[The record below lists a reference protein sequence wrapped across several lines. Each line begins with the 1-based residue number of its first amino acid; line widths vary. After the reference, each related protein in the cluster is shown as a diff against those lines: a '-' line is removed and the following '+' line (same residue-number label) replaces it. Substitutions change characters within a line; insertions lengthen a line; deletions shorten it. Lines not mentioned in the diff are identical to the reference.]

1 MAKTNI
7 SGLKELNGL
16 LDSLT
21 EPKFR
26 RRALRNSAKVSMES
40 VKQEMINSLPTN
52 MKPSDVVTK
61 TKVNT
66 DKKMGKVKK
75 GYIKDDK
82 YSELYS
88 EVTFRT
94 RKGEYGEESA
104 YGMATIMNY
113 GRRNPLARV
122 RGVSKFHSFGKPT
135 EETHRYI
142 GVTEGLHFVEKVR
155 FNTEESLRSEFER
168 NLEQELQTQ
177 IKKQDKYR
185 KRKAR

>member
-7 SGLKELNGL
+7 SGLKELNDL

-26 RRALRNSAKVSMES
+26 ARALRNSAKVSMES

-52 MKPSDVVTK
+52 MKPDDVVVK

-66 DKKMGKVKK
+66 DKKIGKVKK

-155 FNTEESLRSEFER
+155 FSTEESLRSEFER

>member
-1 MAKTNI
+1 MATNNI
-7 SGLKELNGL
+7 SGLKELNDL

-26 RRALRNSAKVSMES
+26 TRALRNSAKSSMNS
-40 VKQEMINSLPTN
+40 VKQEMVNSLPSN
-52 MKPSDVVTK
+52 MKADDVVIK

-66 DKKMGKVKK
+66 DKKMGKVKQ
-75 GYIKDDK
+75 GFVQEDK
-82 YSELYS
+82 YSELYT
-88 EVTFRT
+88 EVTFRMK
-94 RKGEYGEESA
+94 KGEYGEESA
-104 YGMATIMNY
+104 YGMAHIMNY

-122 RGVSKFHSFGKPT
+122 RGQSKFYSFGKPT

-155 FNTEESLRSEFER
+155 FNTEETLRADFER

-185 KRKAR
+185 KRKNR